1 MEGTFFALLMS
12 VFNGGTQLSQNVGG
26 RLYDWF
32 GYTPLIF
39 ISAGM
44 TALAWLLVPLVNI
57 DRIEA
62 EARAA
67 ASPRRDGNA

>member
-1 MEGTFFALLMS
+1 
-12 VFNGGTQLSQNVGG
+12 VGG

-39 ISAGM
+39 ISAAM
-44 TALAWLLVPLVNI
+44 TALAWILVPLVNI

-62 EARAA
+62 EARASNEA
-67 ASPRRDGNA
+67 GMRTA